1 MNNYVLNLLKGKSI
15 DKQTYW
21 RIDSTSATLAV
32 MYGLPKT
39 HKSNYPLRP
48 IISSIGSYNH
58 ELAKY
63 LSDIIKSNIKEKG
76 KSFSFVKDSF
86 DFVKK
91 ITEIKHISDHIMLSF
106 DVDNLFTNVP
116 VNETIEVVLNK
127 IYKKNQQSNTSLR
140 REEMKHLLETA
151 VKNVPFRFMNRT
163 FIQVDGVAMGSP
175 LRPLLA
181 DIFMAELE
189 KKLNRLSTNKPIV
202 WYRYVDD
209 IFCIFNKTQNIG
221 YVLSSI
227 NKRYPN
233 ISFTKK
239 TEISNSLAFLDVLIT
254 RNNNNDRYET
264 SLHRKP
270 TNTSL
275 YLLYKSNQCR
285 RYKIG
290 LIRTLTVRILLICS
304 TEKNRND
311 EIKLMQ
317 QTLTDKG

>member
-1 MNNYVLNLLKGKSI
+1 
-15 DKQTYW
+15 
-21 RIDSTSATLAV
+21 

-48 IISSIGSYNH
+48 VISSIGSYNH

-63 LSDIIKSNIKEKG
+63 LLDIIKSDIEGKE
-76 KSFSFVKDSF
+76 KSFSFVRDSF
-86 DFVKK
+86 DFVKN
-91 ITEIKHISDHIMLSF
+91 ITEIKHINDDTMLSF

-116 VNETIEVVLNK
+116 VNETIEMVLNK
-127 IYKKNQQSNTSLR
+127 IYKKNQQSNMNLR

-151 VKNVPFRFMNRT
+151 VKNVLFRFMNRT
-163 FIQVDGVAMGSP
+163 FIQVDEVAMGSP
-175 LRPLLA
+175 LGPLLA

-189 KKLNRLSTNKPIV
+189 KKLNRFSTNKPIV

-227 NKRYPN
+227 NKRHPN
-233 ISFTKK
+233 ISFTKE
-239 TEISNSLAFLDVLIT
+239 TEISNSLAFLDVLVT

-275 YLLYKSNQCR
+275 YFLYESNQCR

-290 LIRTLTVRILLICS
+290 FIRTLTV
-304 TEKNRND
+304 
-311 EIKLMQ
+311 
-317 QTLTDKG
+317 